1 MEESIIMS
9 QNKIIEVSD
18 LKKWFPIRKGFLR
31 ALLSRKES
39 FVRAV
44 DGVTF
49 DVKQKEIFGLVGES
63 GSGKTTTGRLAVKMI
78 DPTSG
83 RIFFKGEDITHIT
96 GEKMKNIRRKLQMVF
111 QDPYESLNPRKTVFD
126 IVAEGLRIQ
135 KIVNSEKE
143 IAERVIKALEDV
155 KLVPPEEFLYRYPHE
170 LSGGQRQRVAI
181 ARTFIVNPEFV
192 VADEPVS
199 MLDVSIRAEIL
210 NLFIEL
216 IEKFN
221 VSILYITHDLAT
233 ARHMCHKI
241 AVMYLGKIME
251 IGSAEDIVYEPLHP
265 YTNALLSAVPVP
277 DPKSRR
283 TKLTIKGEIPSPI
296 DPPPGCRFCT
306 RCPVV
311 EEICRKEEPE
321 LINVGKE
328 HYVACHKIK

>member
-1 MEESIIMS
+1 MS
-9 QNKIIEVSD
+9 QEKVIEVSN
-18 LKKWFPIRKGFLR
+18 LKKWFPVRKGFLK

-44 DGVTF
+44 DGINF
-49 DVKQKEIFGLVGES
+49 NVKQKEIFGLVGES
-63 GSGKTTTGRLAVKMI
+63 GSGKTTTGRLVVKMI
-78 DPTSG
+78 NPTDG
-83 RIFFKGEDITHIT
+83 RIFFKGEDITNLT
-96 GEKMKNIRRKLQMVF
+96 GNQMKQLRRKMQMVF
-111 QDPYESLNPRKTVFD
+111 QDPYESLNPRKTVMD

-143 IAERVIKALEDV
+143 VEEKVIKALEDV
-155 KLVPPEEFLYRYPHE
+155 KLVPPEEFLLRYPHE

-192 VADEPVS
+192 VSDEPVS

-210 NLFIEL
+210 NLFVEL

-233 ARHMCHKI
+233 ARHMCHRI

-251 IGSAEDIVYEPLHP
+251 MGNAEDIVYEPLHP
-265 YTNALLSAVPVP
+265 YTTALISAVPVP

-306 RCPVV
+306 RCPTV
-311 EEICRKEEPE
+311 EDICRKEEPE

>member
-1 MEESIIMS
+1 V
-9 QNKIIEVSD
+9 IEVLD
-18 LKKWFPIRKGFLR
+18 LRKWFPVRKGFLK
-31 ALLSRKES
+31 ALFSRKES
-39 FVRAV
+39 YVKAV
-44 DGVTF
+44 DGVNF
-49 DVKQKEIFGLVGES
+49 NVKQKEIFGLVGES
-63 GSGKTTTGRLAVKMI
+63 GSGKTTTGRLVVKMI

-83 RIFFKGEDITHIT
+83 RIFFKGEDITHLT
-96 GEKMKNIRRKLQMVF
+96 REKMKHVRRKLQMVF

-233 ARHMCHKI
+233 ARHMCNRI

-251 IGSAEDIVYEPLHP
+251 MGSVEDIVYEPLHP

-283 TKLTIKGEIPSPI
+283 TRLTIKGEIPSPI

-306 RCPVV
+306 RCPAV

-321 LINVGKE
+321 LINIGKE
-328 HYVACHKIK
+328 HYVACHKVK

>member
-1 MEESIIMS
+1 MS
-9 QNKIIEVSD
+9 QDKIIEVSD

-31 ALLSRKES
+31 TLLTRKES

-44 DGVTF
+44 DGITF
-49 DVKQKEIFGLVGES
+49 NVKQKEIFGLVGES
-63 GSGKTTTGRLAVKMI
+63 GSGKTTTGRLVVKMI

-83 RIFFKGEDITHIT
+83 RIFFKGEDITHLN
-96 GEKMKNIRRKLQMVF
+96 GGKMKYIRRKLQMVF

-233 ARHMCHKI
+233 ARHMCHGI

-251 IGSAEDIVYEPLHP
+251 MGSAEDIVYEPLHP

-306 RCPVV
+306 RCPAVKEV
-311 EEICRKEEPE
+311 CREEEPE

-328 HYVACHKIK
+328 HYVACHKVK

>member
-1 MEESIIMS
+1 M
-9 QNKIIEVSD
+9 IEVLD
-18 LKKWFPIRKGFLR
+18 LRKWFPVRKGFLK
-31 ALLSRKES
+31 ALFSRKES
-39 FVRAV
+39 YVKAV
-44 DGVTF
+44 DGVNF
-49 DVKQKEIFGLVGES
+49 NVKQKEIFGLVGES
-63 GSGKTTTGRLAVKMI
+63 GSGKTTTGRLVVKMI

-83 RIFFKGEDITHIT
+83 RIFFKGEDITHLT
-96 GEKMKNIRRKLQMVF
+96 REKMKHVRRKLQMVF

-216 IEKFN
+216 TEKFN

-233 ARHMCHKI
+233 ARHMCNRI

-251 IGSAEDIVYEPLHP
+251 MGSVEDIVYEPLHP

-283 TKLTIKGEIPSPI
+283 TRLTIKGEIPSPI

-306 RCPVV
+306 RCPAV

-321 LINVGKE
+321 LINIGKE
-328 HYVACHKIK
+328 HYVACHKVK